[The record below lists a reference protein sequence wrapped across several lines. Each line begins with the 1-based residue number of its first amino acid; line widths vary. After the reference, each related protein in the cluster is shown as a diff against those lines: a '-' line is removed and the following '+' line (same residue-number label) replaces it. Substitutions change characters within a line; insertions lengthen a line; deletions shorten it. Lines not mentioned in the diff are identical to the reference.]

1 MTTTTELAEEQAEA
15 EAIEAVPSRRAAELA
30 ALHPQRAAL
39 ELAWPGIIGNLI
51 AALGQATIFA
61 FVGHLSA
68 VSIAAVGAAFQFLFL
83 MFPVWRSLAI
93 GTMAHVS
100 RRMGEGRARTAADV
114 ARQSLVLGVISGV
127 VFGIGFV
134 VFAEP
139 LLRLLGAT
147 DEVVAAATPIL
158 AFMGAGSVFQTVW
171 YIGVSAIRAAGDSR
185 TPMWLAILSVC
196 VTVPLAFLF
205 IDVLGV
211 GPIGAA
217 YAIVGD
223 GALIC
228 ALALVFLWRGRADL
242 TIRGGPW
249 GIDVGLIRSIFAISL
264 PSAAESLMF
273 SVGILALS
281 SFAFRLGTNPSA
293 AHQIVNQVESFSFLP
308 CIGFSGA
315 ASALVGQALGMGD
328 PARATRSGW
337 AAVRMAF
344 LWSTLAGV
352 AFMALPN
359 VLLGLFTND
368 ERVVQAGIGALAIVG
383 LGQPAQALIFTLGG
397 ALRGAGDT
405 RFPLI
410 ATVVN
415 WFVVRLPLAYVL
427 AFPLGLGLAGVWAGI
442 AADYFVRAGL
452 LAWRFNSGA
461 WQRVRV

>member
-1 MTTTTELAEEQAEA
+1 MSSTVEAAEEAA
-15 EAIEAVPSRRAAELA
+15 PAPSARAAELA

-39 ELAWPGIIGNLI
+39 ELAWPGIIENLI
-51 AALGQATIFA
+51 AAAGQATIFV
-61 FVGHLSA
+61 FVGHLGA
-68 VSIAAVGAAFQFLFL
+68 VSTAAVGAAFQFLFL

-100 RRMGEGRARTAADV
+100 RRMGEGRVRVASDV
-114 ARQSLVLGVISGV
+114 ARQSIVLGALFGI
-127 VFGIGFV
+127 VFGVGFV
-134 VFAEP
+134 VFAAP
-139 LLRLLGAT
+139 LLRLLGANE
-147 DEVVAAATPIL
+147 EVVSVAVPIL

-171 YIGVSAIRAAGDSR
+171 FIAVSAIRAAGDSR
-185 TPMWLAILSVC
+185 TPMWLAILSVV

-205 IDVLGV
+205 IDVLRL

-217 YAIVGD
+217 YAVVTNS
-223 GALIC
+223 AVIC
-228 ALALVFLWRGRADL
+228 VLSLYLLWIGRADL
-242 TIRGGPW
+242 SIRGGNW
-249 GIDVGLIRSIFAISL
+249 GLDLDLIRSIFSISL
-264 PSAAESLMF
+264 PSAAESVLF

-281 SFAFRLGTNPSA
+281 GFAFRLGTESSA

-328 PARATRSGW
+328 PRRATRSGW

-344 LWSTLAGV
+344 FWSTIAGV
-352 AFMALPN
+352 VFMVVPQF
-359 VLLGLFTND
+359 LLG
-368 ERVVQAGIGALAIVG
+368 I
-383 LGQPAQALIFTLGG
+383 GG

-427 AFPLGLGLAGVWAGI
+427 AFPLGLGLTGVWAGI

>member
-1 MTTTTELAEEQAEA
+1 VSTTTELAEEQAEA
-15 EAIEAVPSRRAAELA
+15 EAIEVPSRRAAELA

-39 ELAWPGIIGNLI
+39 ELAWPGIIENLI

-68 VSIAAVGAAFQFLFL
+68 VSIAAVGAALQFLFL

-100 RRMGEGRARTAADV
+100 RRMGEGRARTAGDV
-114 ARQSLVLGVISGV
+114 TRQSLLLGVISGIA
-127 VFGIGFV
+127 FGVGFII
-134 VFAEP
+134 FAKP
-139 LLRLLGAT
+139 LLHLLGAT
-147 DEVVAAATPIL
+147 EEVVEVATPIL
-158 AFMGAGSVFQTVW
+158 AFMGGGSIFQTVW

-196 VTVPLAFLF
+196 VTVPLAYLF
-205 IDVLGV
+205 IEVLGV

-223 GALIC
+223 SALIC
-228 ALALVFLWRGRADL
+228 VLALFFLWRGRADL
-242 TIRGGPW
+242 TIRGGSW
-249 GIDVGLIRSIFAISL
+249 GIDIGLIRSIFAISL

-281 SFAFRLGTNPSA
+281 GFAFRLGTDPSA

-352 AFMALPN
+352 AFMAVPSA
-359 VLLGLFTND
+359 LLGLFTND
-368 ERVVQAGIGALAIVG
+368 ERVIQAGIGALAVVG

-415 WFVVRLPLAYVL
+415 WFVVRLPLAYTL
-427 AFPLGLGLAGVWAGI
+427 AFPLGLGLAGVWTGI